1 MNITGNTIFIP
12 GGASGIGLALAQRLQ
27 AAGNAIIIGGRRAN
41 VLDQLKAEHGFD
53 TVAIDTT
60 DNASVL
66 AARDAVLAAHPE
78 LNVVI
83 TMAGIMVAED
93 ARTAGFLEAAER
105 TVETNVLG
113 PLRLIS
119 AFVEHLQTRSDA
131 TIMTVSSGLAHLPL
145 TITPSYNGSK
155 AFIHRFTETLRLQLA
170 GTTVKVVELTPPGLR
185 TELMPGQS
193 QVEIFLPLNDYID
206 EVMTILETQPDVT
219 EVLVEA
225 VKWMRYA
232 EVNGNYNE
240 LVATMNAN

>member
-12 GGASGIGLALAQRLQ
+12 GGASGIGLALAKRLQ
-27 AAGNAIIIGGRRAN
+27 AAGNTLIIGGRRTA
-41 VLDQLKAEHGFD
+41 VLEKLKADHGFD
-53 TVAIDTT
+53 TVIIDTT
-60 DNASVL
+60 DNTSVL

-83 TMAGIMVAED
+83 TMAGIMVTED
-93 ARTAGFLEAAER
+93 THVAGFLEAAER

-170 GTTVKVVELTPPGLR
+170 GSTVKVVELTPPGLR

-193 QVEIFLPLNDYID
+193 QVEIFLPLDDYID

-219 EVLVEA
+219 EVLVEG

-232 EVNGNYNE
+232 EVNGNYDE
-240 LVATMNAN
+240 LVTTMNAG